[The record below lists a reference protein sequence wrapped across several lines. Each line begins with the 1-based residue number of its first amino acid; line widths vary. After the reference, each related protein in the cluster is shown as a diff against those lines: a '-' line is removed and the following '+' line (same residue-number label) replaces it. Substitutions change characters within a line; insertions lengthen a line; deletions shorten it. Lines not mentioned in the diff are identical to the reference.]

1 MPKQEGTDGENQ
13 LDQAGETTEETGE
26 EKPEQV
32 EEMPK
37 QEGTDGENQLDQ
49 AGETTEETG
58 EEKPEQVE
66 EMPKARRNRWRKPT

>member
-1 MPKQEGTDGENQ
+1 MPKQEGNRWRNQ

-37 QEGTDGENQLDQ
+37 QEETVKTRNLIRRKNHRKCAEDENLRQ
-49 AGETTEETG
+49 E
-58 EEKPEQVE
+58 
-66 EMPKARRNRWRKPT
+66 RI

>member
-37 QEGTDGENQLDQ
+37 QE
-49 AGETTEETG
+49 ETVKTRNLI
-58 EEKPEQVE
+58 
-66 EMPKARRNRWRKPT
+66 RRKNHRNKKCKRMRT

>member
-1 MPKQEGTDGENQ
+1 KKPEQVEETPKQEGTDGENQ

-37 QEGTDGENQLDQ
+37 QE
-49 AGETTEETG
+49 ETG
-58 EEKPEQVE
+58 EDKKLDQTEEPSEQEVQEDENPPE
-66 EMPKARRNRWRKPT
+66 T